1 MLRPRLRFGIFM
13 APYHSPRE
21 SPTAC
26 FDRDRELIQWLDELG
41 YDEAWIGEHHSAGY
55 EIISSPELFIADLAA
70 HTRRVRLGT
79 GVVSLPYHHPFMVAE
94 RMNQLD
100 HLTKGRVILGV
111 GPGLLPSDAMML
123 GIDPREQRR
132 MMGEALDVVLRLLR
146 GEVVTEKTDWF
157 ELRDARLHLTPYSRP
172 HLEVAVAASVT
183 PSGPRT
189 AGRYG
194 LSMLSPAATT
204 QGGFNALAYHWG
216 MVEETAAEHGQ
227 SVARDGWRLAG
238 WCHVAE
244 TREQAR
250 RDLMFGLADFLHYFQ
265 QVVALPGIPETG
277 TPEECLDTMIDL
289 GIAVVGT
296 PDDLIAQIERLEEQT
311 GGFGAFL
318 SISHDWA
325 NREATRRSYE
335 LIARRVMPRFQA
347 SNTFSTRSMEWV
359 QANRMPFLGAATQ
372 GVMEA
377 IQKDAAE
384 RSGEP
389 GPRRGLGPG
398 ADASVSRS

>member
-1 MLRPRLRFGIFM
+1 
-13 APYHSPRE
+13 
-21 SPTAC
+21 
-26 FDRDRELIQWLDELG
+26 
-41 YDEAWIGEHHSAGY
+41 
-55 EIISSPELFIADLAA
+55 
-70 HTRRVRLGT
+70 
-79 GVVSLPYHHPFMVAE
+79 VVSLPYHNPFMVAE

-100 HLTKGRVILGV
+100 HLTKGRTILGV

-123 GIDPREQRR
+123 GIEPLDQRR
-132 MMGEALDVVLRLLR
+132 MMGESLDVILRLLR

-157 ELRDARLHLTPYSRP
+157 DLRDAKLHLTPYSRP

-194 LSMLSPAATT
+194 ISMLSPAATT

-227 SVARDGWRLAG
+227 CVGRDRWRLAG

-244 TREQAR
+244 TREQAQ
-250 RDLMFGLADFLHYFQ
+250 RDVLFGLPDFLYYFQ
-265 QVVALPGIPETG
+265 KVVALPGIPEQG
-277 TPEECLDTMIDL
+277 SPEECLDAMVHM
-289 GIAVVGT
+289 GVAVVGT
-296 PDDLIAQIERLEEQT
+296 PDDLIAQIARLEEQS
-311 GGFGAFL
+311 GGFGAYL
-318 SISHDWA
+318 SIGHDWA

-335 LIARRVMPRFQA
+335 LIARCVMPRFQDA
-347 SNTFSTRSMEWV
+347 GAFTTRSMEWV
-359 QANRMPFLGAATQ
+359 KANRMPFLGAATQ

-384 RSGEP
+384 RS
-389 GPRRGLGPG
+389 
-398 ADASVSRS
+398 AKAANQ

>member
-21 SPTAC
+21 DPTAC
-26 FDRDRELIQWLDELG
+26 FERDRELVQWLEELG

-70 HTRRVRLGT
+70 HTRRIRLGT
-79 GVVSLPYHHPFMVAE
+79 GVVSLPYHNPFMVAE

-100 HLTKGRVILGV
+100 HLTKGRTILGV

-123 GIDPREQRR
+123 GIEPREQRR
-132 MMGEALDVVLRLLR
+132 MMGEALDVILRLLR

-157 ELRDARLHLTPYSRP
+157 DLRDAKLHLTPYSRP

-194 LSMLSPAATT
+194 ISMLSPAATT

-216 MVEETAAEHGQ
+216 MVEETAAEHGR
-227 SVARDGWRLAG
+227 SVARDRWRLAG

-250 RDLMFGLADFLHYFQ
+250 RDVMFGLADFLYYFQ

-277 TPEECLDTMIDL
+277 SPEECLDAMVNL
-289 GIAVVGT
+289 GVAVVGT
-296 PDDLIAQIERLEEQT
+296 PDDLIAQIARLEEQS

-335 LIARRVMPRFQA
+335 LIARYVVPRFQDA
-347 SNTFSTRSMEWV
+347 SAFTTRSMEWV

-384 RSGEP
+384 RS
-389 GPRRGLGPG
+389 
-398 ADASVSRS
+398 AKAANQ